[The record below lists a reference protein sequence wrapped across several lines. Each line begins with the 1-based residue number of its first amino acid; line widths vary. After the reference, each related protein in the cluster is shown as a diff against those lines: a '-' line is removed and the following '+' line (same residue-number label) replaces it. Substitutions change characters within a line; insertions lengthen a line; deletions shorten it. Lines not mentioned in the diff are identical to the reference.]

1 MVANVCCKEVGRRE
15 NYSRIGN
22 SDGAGDGRMAITPI
36 ALAGSSNLAY
46 IAYEVYENGWDWL
59 YENWWESAIIEAL
72 VIAGDFDATPVGWII
87 TAAD

>member
-1 MVANVCCKEVGRRE
+1 VKVLALLGVLAM
-15 NYSRIGN
+15 
-22 SDGAGDGRMAITPI
+22 AGMAITPI
-36 ALAGSSNLAY
+36 ALAGSSNLVY

-72 VIAGDFDATPVGWII
+72 VIAGGLDATPVGWII